1 MPFTITTKNVLQFN
15 WRRRTVDSA
24 KEKLKG
30 KFLKNIE
37 HDLFTRGQVA
47 AYLNS
52 YRWLNRRQM
61 ENNSM
66 VARCT
71 FTISQ
76 LAGRFVSS
84 ELTCDQAIFFYEWI
98 IPVIPRK
105 REQFVFSPR
114 FFKPSSFIQHLLLSS
129 SWLLNKD
136 DWSTTKASY
145 PHSWHPCLRKAWY
158 SGYWFLKAE
167 IPAPVLRSRNALA
180 TCHLHWE
187 VTWPMLPLNNHLES
201 YWCQK

>member
-1 MPFTITTKNVLQFN
+1 M
-15 WRRRTVDSA
+15 
-24 KEKLKG
+24 
-30 KFLKNIE
+30 
-37 HDLFTRGQVA
+37 
-47 AYLNS
+47 
-52 YRWLNRRQM
+52 NRRLLFFLFW
-61 ENNSM
+61 
-66 VARCT
+66 AGKKKT
-71 FTISQ
+71 PDTIVCQ
-76 LAGRFVSS
+76 FVCRPLIKGSVNGLIQITS
-84 ELTCDQAIFFYEWI
+84 ISWAFCIEWINLRSGDFFYEWI

-114 FFKPSSFIQHLLLSS
+114 FFVPSSFIQHLLVLSS

-187 VTWPMLPLNNHLES
+187 VTWPMLSLNNDLES
-201 YWCQK
+201 CWYQK